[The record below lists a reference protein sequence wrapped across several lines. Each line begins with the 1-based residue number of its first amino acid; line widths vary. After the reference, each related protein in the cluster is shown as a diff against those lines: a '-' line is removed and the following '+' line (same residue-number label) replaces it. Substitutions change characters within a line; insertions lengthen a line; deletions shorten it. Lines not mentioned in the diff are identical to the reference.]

1 MDSKHRSY
9 LEAKFDNQGTF
20 DKKER
25 MVPYTTLI
33 DSMDYVCQ
41 KKM

>member
-9 LEAKFDNQGTF
+9 LEAKFGNQGTF

-25 MVPYTTLI
+25 MVQYTAPI
-33 DSMDYVCQ
+33 DSMD
-41 KKM
+41 